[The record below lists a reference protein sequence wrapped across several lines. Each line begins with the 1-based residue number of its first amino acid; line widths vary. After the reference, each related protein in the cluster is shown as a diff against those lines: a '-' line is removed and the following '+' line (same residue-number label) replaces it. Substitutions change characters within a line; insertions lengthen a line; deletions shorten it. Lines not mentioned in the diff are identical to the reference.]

1 MTQNN
6 NYRQQQINCI
16 KTQFIQT
23 VVRHAEKQPFNINC
37 IFNEILNS

>member
-23 VVRHAEKQPFNINC
+23 VSKHINHPK
-37 IFNEILNS
+37 NKGYA